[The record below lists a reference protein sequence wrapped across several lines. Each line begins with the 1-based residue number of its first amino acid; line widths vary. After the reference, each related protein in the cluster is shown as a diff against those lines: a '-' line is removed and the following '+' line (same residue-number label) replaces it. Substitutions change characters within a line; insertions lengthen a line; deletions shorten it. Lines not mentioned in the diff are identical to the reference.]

1 MNRLIVRFLALCILL
16 RNANAAKNQHAA
28 EFGALCNLFT
38 LKDAGALP
46 AAEEESAPF
55 SDLRTPIYN
64 LNVSVADDDFLKDSN
79 GKYKDLMQGADDAA
93 KLKAWQQHITEIINS
108 KHGPE
113 NKHIYAK
120 LTNQAQKAS
129 ARAIITELLREADKL
144 GTKYEEA
151 RLTARTSH
159 LKAIEDIITA
169 IYGNKEGKYTEGEF
183 TGNRNS
189 CGPSNHGN
197 SAVGKKLLDDMICL
211 CTNKAAGTASE
222 CGGNNAP
229 QVNGD
234 GTNTGAK
241 AISHITDLCKSP
253 AKPPALTGE
262 LIEARLALFHSIL
275 GRHPNGQAGDEIRY
289 VLGKYSGSQCDGA
302 SEQNCVNYVAQLT
315 PPGTGIT
322 WENKMRDAIEKLK
335 AGQTASAALRHYR
348 QQLKN
353 LALTA
358 RNTYEAAKLATEGT
372 TLPLPQTTPGVVEIT
387 ETDTTCEKKGTGDAC
402 KPPCKVEGTGK
413 DAKCKLNKEKAKKLE
428 EKTEQK
434 DGGDRKTT
442 NTTGSNS
449 FLIKTSLLT
458 LAFLLF

>member
-1 MNRLIVRFLALCILL
+1 TQNMDLKTNIYICQAHEPSPESLSSSDHNR
-16 RNANAAKNQHAA
+16 AA
-28 EFGALCNLFT
+28 EGGRQTCRQIRRSAVDNHRQP
-38 LKDAGALP
+38 LKGDRRYTHGHIRRQRQEVHGRRIHRQP
-46 AAEEESAPF
+46 KQ
-55 SDLRTPIYN
+55 LRPDHN
-64 LNVSVADDDFLKDSN
+64 
-79 GKYKDLMQGADDAA
+79 
-93 KLKAWQQHITEIINS
+93 
-108 KHGPE
+108 
-113 NKHIYAK
+113 
-120 LTNQAQKAS
+120 
-129 ARAIITELLREADKL
+129 
-144 GTKYEEA
+144 
-151 RLTARTSH
+151 
-159 LKAIEDIITA
+159 
-169 IYGNKEGKYTEGEF
+169 
-183 TGNRNS
+183 
-189 CGPSNHGN
+189 GN

-211 CTNKAAGTASE
+211 CTNKAAATTTE
-222 CGGNNAP
+222 CGSATAP
-229 QVNGD
+229 QVD
-234 GTNTGAK
+234 GAGNTGQQ
-241 AISHITDLCKSP
+241 AITHVISLCKSP

-262 LIEARLALFHSIL
+262 LVEARLAIFHSML
-275 GRHPNGQAGDEIRY
+275 GRNPNTQNGDEIRY
-289 VLGKYSGSQCDGA
+289 VLGKYSA
-302 SEQNCVNYVAQLT
+302 SEQNCVNYVAQLKT
-315 PPGTGIT
+315 PGTGIT

-434 DGGDRKTT
+434 DGGDSKTT